1 MKTQLYCLTYDYNV
15 SQKFLQNI
23 TYKINFAKSNTHPWL
38 FFTFLNCHNGTKLRK
53 ASHINTEE
61 ETEMYSMNSE
71 TRFFPM
77 YPFEPLW
84 EYQKTVGFVTFAG
97 KIKRKYQ
104 EKNILATSFI
114 VRFEKCLRF
123 LFVSFLLTLT
133 MFLF

>member
-1 MKTQLYCLTYDYNV
+1 MFLKSFCKISHIKLTLLKV
-15 SQKFLQNI
+15 TLIHGCFSR
-23 TYKINFAKSNTHPWL
+23 
-38 FFTFLNCHNGTKLRK
+38 FLNCHNGTKLRK